1 MDRIAPLI
9 TAMEPLSAL
18 FNSPPPSDPSSIT
31 LSLLFLP
38 IGASTVTGN
47 GKGNGAGNGIS
58 CTVSSC
64 TGGLGESRLFSSR
77 LMLLEASILLFRTF
91 LGNNYDKYR

>member
-1 MDRIAPLI
+1 MDSDAPLI

-18 FNSPPPSDPSSIT
+18 FSSLPPTTPSSMT
-31 LSLLFLP
+31 LPLLFLP
-38 IGASTVTGN
+38 MGASTVTGN

-64 TGGLGESRLFSSR
+64 TRG
-77 LMLLEASILLFRTF
+77 
-91 LGNNYDKYR
+91 